1 LPRPVISHI
10 GSQPRDQDKRHA
22 SSAPKGKQE
31 VLQTRGEEQF
41 KEAGS
46 RQVLASSFKSQAQ
59 GRKDT
64 PSRSKDSSSFKTQQT
79 GQGRRPKA
87 EFKVHS
93 VLSKK
98 DKYKRFTAT
107 RPFRPNTTNLF
118 IYSIILLFEFYSF
131 ICVNLLFILPIQY
144 LNQ

>member
-1 LPRPVISHI
+1 LLRPVISHI

-22 SSAPKGKQE
+22 SSAVDATRQE

-46 RQVLASSFKSQAQ
+46 RQLLASSFKTQAQ

-64 PSRSKDSSSFKTQQT
+64 PGRSKDSSSFKTQQT

-93 VLSKK
+93 DLSKK
-98 DKYKRFTAT
+98 DKYKAVH
-107 RPFRPNTTNLF
+107 
-118 IYSIILLFEFYSF
+118 SD
-131 ICVNLLFILPIQY
+131 
-144 LNQ
+144 

>member
-1 LPRPVISHI
+1 VPEGR
-10 GSQPRDQDKRHA
+10 
-22 SSAPKGKQE
+22 QE

-46 RQVLASSFKSQAQ
+46 RQLLASSLKTQAQ

-93 VLSKK
+93 DHLQEELIQAVHSDQTMKGG
-98 DKYKRFTAT
+98 RIQVHH
-107 RPFRPNTTNLF
+107 NLPT
-118 IYSIILLFEFYSF
+118 ITPHLAED
-131 ICVNLLFILPIQY
+131 
-144 LNQ
+144 

>member
-1 LPRPVISHI
+1 LPCYLPL
-10 GSQPRDQDKRHA
+10 QDRNLGIKINDTLPLRR
-22 SSAPKGKQE
+22 KGRQE

-46 RQVLASSFKSQAQ
+46 RQLLASSFKTQAQ

-64 PSRSKDSSSFKTQQT
+64 PGRSKDSSSFKTQQT

-93 VLSKK
+93 DLSKK
-98 DKYKRFTAT
+98 DKYKQFTAT
-107 RPFRPNTTNLF
+107 RPSKEAKYN
-118 IYSIILLFEFYSF
+118 
-131 ICVNLLFILPIQY
+131 
-144 LNQ
+144 